1 MDCIV
6 SGLSLYTP
14 SLLLVL
20 AYITPE
26 DEPVEEKG
34 DFKKGHKQKSSTSSE
49 PRGGIRHRQNAQ
61 SPELRLIDLNT
72 SEEVDT
78 DTLTVSRYERLS
90 AIDYHLDVLP
100 AVKTDTVVPT
110 SRGTLETLSG
120 MGSGMWNAALSAT
133 TFMSSAASVRSVEST
148 GSDARKSATSTIRAP
163 QSTAAI
169 HPDLSAQGMKIFIH
183 SPYDCILSTKRN
195 LADHLSWLLEHE
207 KHEQAW
213 HLIDEHPEV
222 ISDSPEKLAEI
233 GPEMPDRNQA
243 NADDFYDDVESTT
256 DSASKLINSAVEKE
270 KRRIG
275 ELWIHQLIDANDWA
289 KAGEVCG
296 RVLNTS
302 KQWEEWVYIFV
313 GKDKF
318 DEITNHIPSLRMT
331 PPIKSEIYEII
342 LAHYIASDRP
352 RAKELLDIW
361 SPILFNIS
369 SVTTVLENQLKYRD
383 VREDSTENGETG
395 RDWRIIMES
404 LGKLQVAAGRPR
416 EALKYYIKLQD
427 ADTAMTLIK
436 EYRLVDAVADDIP
449 RLILLRV
456 TKQQEK
462 TGTIEELQEATA
474 EAIHLLVDEAQRGI
488 VRPDV
493 VVEQL
498 EEKNMPLY
506 LYFYLSSLWNGEGI
520 AETQIAVRDRMIT
533 ESRSLVD
540 DHAELAVHLFA
551 TYKRELLME
560 YIKSPTFHT
569 FEKVVLL
576 I

>member
-1 MDCIV
+1 MDCII

-14 SLLLVL
+14 TLLLVL

-26 DEPVEEKG
+26 EQPEGEKVE
-34 DFKKGHKQKSSTSSE
+34 FKKGHKSKSSTSSE
-49 PRGGIRHRQNAQ
+49 PRGGIRHRQNAL
-61 SPELRLIDLNT
+61 SPELWLIDLNT

-90 AIDYHLDVLP
+90 AVDYHLDVLP
-100 AVKTDTVVPT
+100 ATKNEAVVPT
-110 SRGTLETLSG
+110 SRGTLETL
-120 MGSGMWNAALSAT
+120 SGMWNAALSAT

-148 GSDARKSATSTIRAP
+148 GSDAKRSGTSTLRDT
-163 QSTAAI
+163 QSNTAI
-169 HPDLSAQGMKIFIH
+169 HPNFSTQGMKIFIH

-195 LADHLSWLLEHE
+195 LTDHLSWLLEHE

-213 HLIDEHPEV
+213 NLIDEHSEV

-233 GPEMPDRNQA
+233 GPEVPDQA
-243 NADDFYDDVESTT
+243 KADDFYDDVESTT

-275 ELWIHQLIDANDWA
+275 ELWIRQLINANDWT

-296 RVLNTS
+296 KVLNTS

-318 DEITNHIPSLRMT
+318 DEITNFIPSLQMT

-342 LAHYIASDRP
+342 LAHYIATDRP
-352 RAKELLDIW
+352 RAKDLLDVW
-361 SPILFNIS
+361 SPILFNIG

-383 VREDSTENGETG
+383 VREDSVENGEVG

-449 RLILLRV
+449 GLIMLRV
-456 TKQQEK
+456 TKQQEQ

-498 EEKNMPLY
+498 EAKDMPLY
-506 LYFYLSSLWNGEGI
+506 LYFYLSSLWTGEGI
-520 AETQIAVRDRMIT
+520 AEIQIAVRDRMIT
-533 ESRSLVD
+533 ESRALVD

-551 TYKRELLME
+551 SYNRDLLME

-569 FEKVVLL
+569 FERVYNMFT
-576 I
+576 